1 MRKHLM
7 RPHEFQF
14 PVSECPGTVYEM
26 VNESRVYCVGCSEW
40 YLSDEVDYKDL
51 VGEVMIF
58 RCEKCG
64 KRGRSMIEVKSV
76 MREVE

>member
-1 MRKHLM
+1 M

-26 VNESRVYCVGCSEW
+26 VNESRVFCPVCGEW
-40 YLSDEVDYKDL
+40 YLSDEVDYKDM

-58 RCEKCG
+58 RCD
-64 KRGRSMIEVKSV
+64 RGEECDARGEIILWQTI
-76 MREVE
+76 REND

>member
-1 MRKHLM
+1 M
-7 RPHEFQF
+7 RPHEFQL
-14 PVSECPGTVYEM
+14 PTIASPGAVYEM
-26 VNESRVYCVGCSEW
+26 VNESRVYCVVCSEW
-40 YLSDEVDYKDL
+40 YLSDDVDYKDL

-76 MREVE
+76 MREVK